1 MKREKTV
8 VDVEVSEDKKKEI
21 VGSLLRE
28 HTTFGMGIERERRRQ
43 EDIVSYEDGWWMFGG
58 EVGQRRGKEG
68 VHCNMDSTFGM
79 EMRGRE
85 KDKRIL

>member
-21 VGSLLRE
+21 IGSLFRE

-43 EDIVSYEDGWWMFGG
+43 EDIVSFWG
-58 EVGQRRGKEG
+58 EVCGIMVRG
-68 VHCNMDSTFGM
+68 
-79 EMRGRE
+79 
-85 KDKRIL
+85 